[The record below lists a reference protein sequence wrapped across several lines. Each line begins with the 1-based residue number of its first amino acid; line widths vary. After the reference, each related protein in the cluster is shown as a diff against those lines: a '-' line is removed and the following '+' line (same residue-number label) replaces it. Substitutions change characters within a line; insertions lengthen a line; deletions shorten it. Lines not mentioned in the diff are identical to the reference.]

1 MSNVLVSA
9 PTVPTEDYVRQKRAT
24 AHKPRSRNPKSLSA
38 EEHHLHLLKCYR
50 LGNRVR
56 REFIEALLSVD
67 EQRLYL
73 KLGSPSIQHY
83 AERYFRYEPALTYE
97 FLRVSRPHPQAVSL
111 GDVRERREPARRA
124 PMASAG

>member
-1 MSNVLVSA
+1 MSNVSVSA
-9 PTVPTEDYVRQKRAT
+9 L
-24 AHKPRSRNPKSLSA
+24 SRNPKNLSA

-73 KLGSPSIQHY
+73 KLGSSSIQHY
-83 AERYFRYEPALTYE
+83 AEKYFRYEPALTYE
-97 FLRVSRPHPQAVSL
+97 FLRVARALRGFSRVQMFFRRRITLPLRRL
-111 GDVRERREPARRA
+111 GEPLAC
-124 PMASAG
+124 S